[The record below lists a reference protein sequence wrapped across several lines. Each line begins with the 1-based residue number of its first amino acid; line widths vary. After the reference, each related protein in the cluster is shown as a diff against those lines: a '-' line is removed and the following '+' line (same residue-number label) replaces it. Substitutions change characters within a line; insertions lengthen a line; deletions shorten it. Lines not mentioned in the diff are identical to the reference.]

1 MVSEAFPDVTLI
13 DAGGNLGFAGA
24 NNLAIARSTSEY
36 VLLLNSDTV
45 LVDDVVGPLLR
56 VLERDERI
64 AIAGPR
70 LVYPDGRDPGVER
83 DVPDAAV
90 RARPRPPAEQA
101 LAAPPARGRPGGP
114 AVVGPGAESRTG

>member
-24 NNLAIARSTSEY
+24 NNLAIARSTSDH

-45 LVDDVVGPLLR
+45 LMEDVVGPLLR
-56 VLERDERI
+56 VLEGDERI

-70 LVYPDGRDPGVER
+70 LVYPDGEIQASSETFPTLRFEL
-83 DVPDAAV
+83 
-90 RARPRPPAEQA
+90 ARVLRQSKLSLLLRP
-101 LAAPPARGRPGGP
+101 RGRPGGL
-114 AVVGPGAESRTG
+114 AVVGPGAEFRTG